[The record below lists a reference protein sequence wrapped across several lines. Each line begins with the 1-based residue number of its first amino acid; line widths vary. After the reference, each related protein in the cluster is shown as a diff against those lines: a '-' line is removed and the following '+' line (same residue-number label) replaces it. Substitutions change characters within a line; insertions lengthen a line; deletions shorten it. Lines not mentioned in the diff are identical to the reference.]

1 MAKEEGDCC
10 ELLALSEQE
19 KNAIVEND
27 VPVLSSIL
35 EKQQAILADLKK
47 LTVEKQSILSALGG
61 EAGLPEGRLQVQD
74 VNQSAPLPLRGEMQA
89 LAGEIEELGQ
99 KLHRISA
106 LNQTLIETQL
116 QYTMFCMNTLTGR
129 DGMPSTYSGSGRV
142 QEGTAQRCLVDQAI

>member
-1 MAKEEGDCC
+1 MVKEEGDCC

-27 VPVLSSIL
+27 VPTVSSII

-47 LTVEKQSILSALGG
+47 LGAEKQNILSALRG
-61 EAGLPEGRLQVQD
+61 EMSLPEGRLRVQD
-74 VNQSAPLPLRGEMQA
+74 VVEGAPLPLRAELEA
-89 LAGEIEELGQ
+89 LLGGIEELGQ

-106 LNQTLIETQL
+106 LNRTLIETQL
-116 QYTMFCMNTLTGR
+116 QYTMFCMNTLTGQ